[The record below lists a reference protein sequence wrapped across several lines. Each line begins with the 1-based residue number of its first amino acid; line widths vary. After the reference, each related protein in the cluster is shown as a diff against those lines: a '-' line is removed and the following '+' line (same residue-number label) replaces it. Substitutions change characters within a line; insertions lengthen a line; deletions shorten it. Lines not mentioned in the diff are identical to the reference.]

1 MQIINFCCYARCM
14 APCSE
19 GLTCIGT
26 GFLEGPVAAGMQ
38 FDDLQLLEGHSTCD
52 LSFEVT
58 MARCRVPGLRRA
70 GGIKLHNV
78 GPKQG

>member
-1 MQIINFCCYARCM
+1 MQRINFCCYAWCM
-14 APCSE
+14 APCRE

-38 FDDLQLLEGHSTCD
+38 FDDLQLLEGHSTC
-52 LSFEVT
+52 
-58 MARCRVPGLRRA
+58 RVPGLRRA

>member
-1 MQIINFCCYARCM
+1 MQRMHFCCYARCM
-14 APCSE
+14 APCWE
-19 GLTCIGT
+19 GLTCTGT

-38 FDDLQLLEGHSTCD
+38 SDDLQLLEGHSTCD
-52 LSFEVT
+52 LSFDVT
-58 MARCRVPGLRRA
+58 MECCRVPGLRRA